1 MQLQKVQLR
10 AREFQRVTAKKAQEA
25 TRQLLRG
32 TYIHNEPQHNEGD
45 VTSSVIERLV
55 RHIV

>member
-1 MQLQKVQLR
+1 MQLQKIQLR
-10 AREFQRVTAKKAQEA
+10 AREFQRAAAKKAQEA